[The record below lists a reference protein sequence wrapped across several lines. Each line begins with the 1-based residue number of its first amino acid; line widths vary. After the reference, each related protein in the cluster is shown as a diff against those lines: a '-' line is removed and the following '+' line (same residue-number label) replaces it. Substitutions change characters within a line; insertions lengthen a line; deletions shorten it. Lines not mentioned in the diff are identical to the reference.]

1 MTKEAIN
8 RALAEWMGWTDLTP
22 GIHYE
27 AQLWGLPPG
36 EKSRTHVTDYF
47 ASLDMVHEVAL
58 KLSDVPY
65 VEKDGQQWTER
76 CDFMAHLERIV
87 IRDTKVDQCNFEFYN
102 ATVPQRC
109 EAILRTLGLWKE
121 DV

>member
-1 MTKEAIN
+1 MTKEGIN
-8 RALAEWMGWTDLTP
+8 RALAEWMGWTKCVCDDP
-22 GIHYE
+22 ECGV
-27 AQLWGLPPG
+27 WFPPSG
-36 EKSRTHVTDYF
+36 EPALEVPNFY
-47 ASLDMVHEVAL
+47 ASLDAVHEVAL
-58 KLSDVPY
+58 KLSDVSY
-65 VEKDGQQWTER
+65 TGKDGQQWTER

-102 ATVPQRC
+102 ATAPQRC